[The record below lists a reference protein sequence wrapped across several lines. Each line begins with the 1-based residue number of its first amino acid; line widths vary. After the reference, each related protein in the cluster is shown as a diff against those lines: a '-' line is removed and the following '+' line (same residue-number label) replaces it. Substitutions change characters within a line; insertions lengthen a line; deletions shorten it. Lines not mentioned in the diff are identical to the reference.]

1 MTGPISADVHDG
13 DVEQIF
19 RLLQKWHADRVRQL
33 ELIVYAPDD
42 ATFQV
47 NGEPLPKSDLQ
58 GFKAGAATAL
68 SLFRKFP
75 IEITDLDDHDTDE
88 GE

>member
-1 MTGPISADVHDG
+1 MAESISADVHDD

-19 RLLQKWHADRVRQL
+19 RLLQEWHADRVGKL

-42 ATFQV
+42 AAVQV
-47 NGEPLPKSDLQ
+47 NGESLPKSDLR
-58 GFKAGAATAL
+58 GFKAGVAVAL

-75 IEITDLDDHDTDE
+75 IEITDLDEHDTDE